1 VSNCTCGTIWNS
13 ILPPPPCPAHS
24 CAWPH
29 ITHFTCPAHSCA
41 WPHITHFTCPAHYLP
56 AGEVTIT
63 TTTVTTSKSESTS
76 TTTFKVG
83 K

>member
-13 ILPPPPCPAHS
+13 ILPPPP
-24 CAWPH
+24 
-29 ITHFTCPAHSCA
+29 CPAHSCA